1 MTHFPA
7 AGRGRLR
14 LFLLTPPL
22 LSGPVACD
30 LLERLRRVE
39 ADVKC
44 STASAGV
51 SCEITRRSGTG
62 AAQVCWDMEFTCAN
76 GRVVT
81 GHACHAVPVGSE
93 SVTTEV
99 IPWPAFT
106 HASLCDRV
114 STMRIA
120 NVAVQVSS

>member
-1 MTHFPA
+1 MSH
-7 AGRGRLR
+7 
-14 LFLLTPPL
+14 LLAPRHSRQL
-22 LSGPVACD
+22 LSVLTALVLGGAVACD
-30 LLERLRRVE
+30 SMERLWSVE

-44 STASAGV
+44 STAPAGV
-51 SCEITRRSGTG
+51 SCDVTRRSGTG

>member
-1 MTHFPA
+1 MTYVLA
-7 AGRGRLR
+7 AGRGKLQ
-14 LFLLTPPL
+14 LFLLTAPL
-22 LSGPVACD
+22 LSGPVACGQ
-30 LLERLRRVE
+30 LERLRGVE

-51 SCEITRRSGTG
+51 SCEVTRRSGTG

-76 GRVVT
+76 ARVVT

-93 SVTTEV
+93 PATTEV
-99 IPWPAFT
+99 IPWSAFT